1 MTAKQATVAQR
12 AAGFPGQR
20 LEGSSRCPEHFQGYM
35 ADILHDLKNQ
45 AAAALQAV
53 TQRAETETARL
64 QQQLD
69 ARHLLDRV
77 HAMICL

>member
-1 MTAKQATVAQR
+1 
-12 AAGFPGQR
+12 
-20 LEGSSRCPEHFQGYM
+20 M

-45 AAAALQAV
+45 AAAALQAI
-53 TQRAETETARL
+53 TQLAETETARL

-69 ARHLLDRV
+69 ARHRLDRA